1 MASVDS
7 RVTTADYAVAPS
19 VAPELGLSYT
29 PPSTAE
35 QLSWAP
41 DRSCPAPSS
50 YPLAPT
56 MAPSAAR
63 RRATRPPTAPRA
75 ERSSRRCV
83 PSLRLEA
90 AAASG
95 DQPCALMVNGVDLFT
110 SCGLGR
116 LARSVGVCAALVD
129 APNPP
134 RAACFDTT
142 APGAGVEGLATRI
155 DDAPLGAPILL
166 ASCSR
171 LAWQQDLDRVAA
183 ALGAIGTNSTPTNI
197 DDAYAVVGVKGG
209 AAPLAEA
216 IQPCCD
222 RAATPIC
229 HTCRTDAL
237 DRTAT
242 ADVACGVAALERHVD
257 PRRRAVPWRVGL
269 AAARC
274 RRR

>member
-1 MASVDS
+1 
-7 RVTTADYAVAPS
+7 
-19 VAPELGLSYT
+19 
-29 PPSTAE
+29 
-35 QLSWAP
+35 
-41 DRSCPAPSS
+41 
-50 YPLAPT
+50 
-56 MAPSAAR
+56 
-63 RRATRPPTAPRA
+63 
-75 ERSSRRCV
+75 
-83 PSLRLEA
+83 
-90 AAASG
+90 
-95 DQPCALMVNGVDLFT
+95 MVNGVDLFT

-116 LARSVGVCAALVD
+116 LSRSVGVCAALVD

-134 RAACFDTT
+134 RVACFDTT
-142 APGAGVEGLATRI
+142 APGAGVEGLATWI

-216 IQPCCD
+216 MQPCCD

-242 ADVACGVAALERHVD
+242 ADVACGVAASN
-257 PRRRAVPWRVGL
+257 GTSTL
-269 AAARC
+269 AAAPYLGAWGSPPHVAAVVEAPSAAPPPPAAAAPADTAEDVLAALQAATATRSMPSAL
-274 RRR
+274 RRRSLLRAAARAAITTRPTPTKHGSGCRWADATRRSPSTSAGRAS